1 MISIVDYGAGN
12 LQSVRNA
19 FFRLGADTIVASTPD
34 QLEDA
39 QALILPG
46 VGAFGD
52 AMEALCSRGFPDAI
66 RAFLES
72 GRPFLGICLGMQ
84 LLLDSSEESPGVEGL
99 HILKG
104 TVRRFPSDMGL
115 KVPHIG
121 FNSIVRKKRCR
132 PVRWSRRMAVLLF
145 CSFLLLQPGRS
156 QSVRRPG
163 RIRPGLR
170 RRRKVA
176 QCICHPVSS
185 GEKRCSRPSNPSK
198 FSGYSGKSVTN
209 TASVSCGTAFP

>member
-19 FFRLGADTIVASTPD
+19 FSKLGADTTVATAPD
-34 QLEDA
+34 QLKGAD
-39 QALILPG
+39 ALILPG

-52 AMEALCSRGFPDAI
+52 AMEALSSFGFPDAI
-66 RAFLES
+66 REFVKS
-72 GRPFLGICLGMQ
+72 GKPFLGICLGMQ

-121 FNSIVRKKRCR
+121 FNSIVLQNDA
-132 PVRWSRRMAVLLF
+132 SLF
-145 CSFLLLQPGRS
+145 HGLGEHPYYYFVHSYYCSFEDPKQCAARAEYGLAFDAAAQWGNVFATQFHPEKSGVVGLHTLQNF
-156 QSVRRPG
+156 
-163 RIRPGLR
+163 LR
-170 RRRKVA
+170 V
-176 QCICHPVSS
+176 V
-185 GEKRCSRPSNPSK
+185 EKQ
-198 FSGYSGKSVTN
+198 
-209 TASVSCGTAFP
+209 

>member
-1 MISIVDYGAGN
+1 MYKR
-12 LQSVRNA
+12 Q
-19 FFRLGADTIVASTPD
+19 
-34 QLEDA
+34 EDA

-115 KVPHIG
+115 KAVSYTHL
-121 FNSIVRKKRCR
+121 
-132 PVRWSRRMAVLLF
+132 SRHLVNHRREVELCQIF
-145 CSFLLLQPGRS
+145 CSRS
-156 QSVRRPG
+156 
-163 RIRPGLR
+163 
-170 RRRKVA
+170 
-176 QCICHPVSS
+176 
-185 GEKRCSRPSNPSK
+185 
-198 FSGYSGKSVTN
+198 
-209 TASVSCGTAFP
+209 

>member
-19 FFRLGADTIVASTPD
+19 FFKLGADTIVASTPD

-121 FNSIVRKKRCR
+121 FNSIVRKND
-132 PVRWSRRMAVLLF
+132 AGLF
-145 CSFLLLQPGRS
+145 DGVGEWPYYYFVHSYYLQAAREED
-156 QSVRRPG
+156 
-163 RIRPGLR
+163 
-170 RRRKVA
+170 VA
-176 QCICHPVSS
+176 ATTEYIVPIH
-185 GEKRCSRPSNPSK
+185 
-198 FSGYSGKSVTN
+198 
-209 TASVSCGTAFP
+209 ASVESGNTFACQFHPEKSGDIGLQILKNFCNL